1 MSDRESTLVE
11 VFAKYKDVFDQHGQ
25 YKGDMLGDLPCH
37 WFSHS
42 EDNGGRTAYYL
53 AVVQAYKEADK
64 VEVKVYFDIRNAIPD
79 AGRPGN
85 SWQQYVDYDAEC
97 LATLVFQRVLRRDM
111 QTQNTGTYAPWS
123 VLTSQ
128 IHFPGDQ
135 VLDCTAGIHTVRTT
149 AAIYKVRTWFYQ
161 YDNVIYRMTQ
171 HKHFHGSS
179 PLWDVHVSHAWDIL

>member
-42 EDNGGRTAYYL
+42 EVHSGRTAYYL
-53 AVVQAYKEADK
+53 AVVQEYKEADK
-64 VEVKVYFDIRNAIPD
+64 VEVKVYFDVRTFEPHIRG
-79 AGRPGN
+79 AGAPGN
-85 SWQQYVDYDAEC
+85 CWQQYADSDYGAEC
-97 LATLVFQRVLRRDM
+97 LATLVFQRVFMRDK
-111 QTQNTGTYAPWS
+111 QHQNAGTYAPWS
-123 VLTSQ
+123 VLASHV
-128 IHFPGDQ
+128 HFPGDQ
-135 VLDCTAGIHTVRTT
+135 MLDCS
-149 AAIYKVRTWFYQ
+149 AAIYKVRTWFYR
-161 YDNVIYRMTQ
+161 YDNVIYQMTL